1 MNKDNKMDYWLMFVE
16 GDITLE
22 TLIELINDY
31 VQRERFTREINRFN
45 D

>member
-1 MNKDNKMDYWLMFVE
+1 MRETDKMDYWLMFIE

-31 VQRERFTREINRFN
+31 V
-45 D
+45 

>member
-31 VQRERFTREINRFN
+31 V
-45 D
+45 

>member
-1 MNKDNKMDYWLMFVE
+1 MREMDKMDYWLMFID

-31 VQRERFTREINRFN
+31 VQYKLK
-45 D
+45 

>member
-1 MNKDNKMDYWLMFVE
+1 MNDKIDYWTMFVE

-31 VQRERFTREINRFN
+31 V
-45 D
+45 

>member
-22 TLIELINDY
+22 TLTELINDY
-31 VQRERFTREINRFN
+31 V
-45 D
+45 

>member
-1 MNKDNKMDYWLMFVE
+1 MQENKLDYWLMFVE

-31 VQRERFTREINRFN
+31 V
-45 D
+45 

>member
-1 MNKDNKMDYWLMFVE
+1 MNDKLDYWTMFVE

-31 VQRERFTREINRFN
+31 V
-45 D
+45 

>member
-1 MNKDNKMDYWLMFVE
+1 MNKDNKIDYWLMFVE

>member
-1 MNKDNKMDYWLMFVE
+1 MKKVKITKMKDKMDYWLMFIE

-31 VQRERFTREINRFN
+31 V
-45 D
+45 

>member
-1 MNKDNKMDYWLMFVE
+1 MSENKLDYWIMFID

-31 VQRERFTREINRFN
+31 V
-45 D
+45 

>member
-1 MNKDNKMDYWLMFVE
+1 MREMDKMDYWLMFVE

-31 VQRERFTREINRFN
+31 V
-45 D
+45 

>member
-1 MNKDNKMDYWLMFVE
+1 MNDKLDYWIMFVE

-31 VQRERFTREINRFN
+31 V
-45 D
+45 

>member
-1 MNKDNKMDYWLMFVE
+1 MKDKMDYWLMFVE

-31 VQRERFTREINRFN
+31 V
-45 D
+45 